1 MRKIELLNWKR
12 VKIQRMKR
20 AEKQAFKKAELS
32 KHLLDS
38 RGEKI
43 FNKVMI
49 VLGLLITVVTLYPL
63 WYTLIASIS
72 KPLFVESGSVMLL
85 PKGLSFDS
93 YVQAAQKDGIWIAYA
108 NTLFYTVFGVL
119 VNMAFSTT
127 MAYALSKK
135 RLGFR
140 KFFTL
145 FAVFTMW
152 FSAGIIPL
160 FITFKDF
167 GLLNTRSGILFGF
180 AINTYNMII
189 LKSFF
194 EQVPDSLEEAAFM
207 DGASNIRILTTIY
220 LPLSKPALATVGMFY
235 AVNRWN
241 IYFWA
246 MNLLRDDSKMPL
258 QVLLKKLIVDRVANE
273 TEAAIV
279 TEQSLS
285 SPTTVIYA
293 IIVLAIIPMM
303 VAYPFVQ
310 KYFKSGLTIGAV
322 KG

>member
-1 MRKIELLNWKR
+1 MGR
-12 VKIQRMKR
+12 VKKNRTKVLG
-20 AEKQAFKKAELS
+20 KQNQP
-32 KHLLDS
+32 KHSIES

-43 FNKVMI
+43 FNTVMI
-49 VLGLLITVVTLYPL
+49 VLGLLITLVTLYPI
-63 WYTLIASIS
+63 WYTLIASVS
-72 KPLFVESGSVMLL
+72 KPLLVENGSVLLL
-85 PKGLSFDS
+85 PKGISFDS
-93 YVQAAQKDGIWIAYA
+93 YVQAAQKDGLWVAYA
-108 NTLFYTVFGVL
+108 NTIFYTVFGVL

-127 MAYALSKK
+127 MAYALSRK

-140 KFFTL
+140 KFFIL
-145 FAVFTMW
+145 FTVFTMW
-152 FSAGIIPL
+152 FNAGIIPL

-167 GLLNTRSGILFGF
+167 GLLNSRSGILFGF

-207 DGASNIRILTTIY
+207 DGASNIRIFTTIY

-241 IYFWA
+241 SYFWA
-246 MNLLRDDSKMPL
+246 MNLLRDDNKMPL
-258 QVLLKKLIVDRVANE
+258 QVLLKKLIVDRVVNE

-310 KYFKSGLTIGAV
+310 KYFKSGMTIGAV